1 MDHNNTNKRLYLQ
14 LESYDGPLDVLV
26 ELVRMG
32 RKSIQELDIVELANQ
47 YQKYVESNIDTLDDF
62 DMISD
67 YLFYASHL
75 LRLKILSLL
84 PNPSLLEQQK
94 LEEDREDLI
103 QRLIEYSNYKKAAH
117 YLQDC
122 YQWRTK
128 MHDIPQ
134 KNYDDF
140 IDEDA
145 QYKPLP
151 EQMPVNL
158 LKTLMDQVILEYE
171 LAHTVVDLSFKNPD
185 YKVYDVMIN
194 LVHYLKKQPSY
205 TGNLLDFF
213 KDQPRINKNRRFLV
227 TSLLVILTLIYKE
240 KLSLKTNE
248 VDQIEVVLI
257 DLDFN
262 LNNIFTSEPTVKI
275 GETYE

>member
-1 MDHNNTNKRLYLQ
+1 MNHNNTNKRLYLQ

-47 YQKYVESNIDTLDDF
+47 YQKYVDANIERLEDF
-62 DMISD
+62 DTISD

-84 PNPSLLEQQK
+84 PNPSLLERQK

-117 YLQDC
+117 FLQDC
-122 YQWRTK
+122 YQWRAK

-140 IDEDA
+140 IDENA

-151 EQMPVNL
+151 DQMPVSL

-171 LAHTVVDLSFKNPD
+171 LANTTVDLSFKNPD

-194 LVHYLKKQPSY
+194 LVNYLKNQPSY
-205 TGNLLDFF
+205 TGNLFDFF
-213 KDQPRINKNRRFLV
+213 MVQPKINKNRRFLV

-248 VDQIEVVLI
+248 IDQIEVVII
-257 DLDFN
+257 DLDPN
-262 LNNIFTSEPTVKI
+262 LNNLFTDEQTTKI
-275 GETYE
+275 GETHE